1 MPDTVGLV
9 VAALGGAAVGLER
22 QWSGHADGPGARFA
36 GIRTFTLLG
45 TVAGLSGWL
54 SAAGFVPAATAL
66 LAGAIAIT
74 VAGYVAA
81 SRHDID
87 GTTEVGA
94 LVVLAAG
101 VLAGL
106 GMLRLASAIITI
118 EILVLLEKSRLHALV
133 RRIDDLELRAA
144 VRFAVMA
151 VVVLPLLPTGSY
163 GPWGGVRPRELWLLV
178 LFFSGL
184 SFLGQLLSRVVGPG
198 RGYVVGGALGGL
210 ASSTNVTFTFARL
223 SRAEPASA
231 RALAIGAV
239 CANAVLYPRVFVA
252 LAVMNAALI
261 PAVAP
266 YLIAPALV
274 AGIAAGIGA
283 WTRTPHAV
291 ESPIASQNPL
301 QLLAALQMAAV
312 FQLVILLVHAARAA
326 FGAAGVLTTAAALG
340 LTDVDALTMSM
351 ARDVGRS
358 GAVDTA
364 AAAIAIGILAN
375 ASLKTGIA
383 LVFGSSRFR
392 VIVGTTLGFVVL
404 SAVISF
410 ALAR

>member
-1 MPDTVGLV
+1 MRRDSCPRRRHCS
-9 VAALGGAAVGLER
+9 VARPQSPSLR
-22 QWSGHADGPGARFA
+22 
-36 GIRTFTLLG
+36 
-45 TVAGLSGWL
+45 
-54 SAAGFVPAATAL
+54 
-66 LAGAIAIT
+66 
-74 VAGYVAA
+74 YVAA

-184 SFLGQLLSRVVGPG
+184 SFLGQLLGRVVGPG

-274 AGIAAGIGA
+274 AGIVAGIGA
-283 WTRTPHAV
+283 WTRTPHGA

-312 FQLVILLVHAARAA
+312 FQLVILLVNAARAG

-351 ARDVGRS
+351 ARDVGRT

-375 ASLKTGIA
+375 VSLKTGIA

-392 VIVGTTLGFVVL
+392 MIVGTTLGFVVL

>member
-1 MPDTVGLV
+1 MPDTVGLL
-9 VAALGGAAVGLER
+9 VAALGGAAVGFER

-291 ESPIASQNPL
+291 ESSIASQNPL

-312 FQLVILLVHAARAA
+312 FQLVILLVNAARAA

>member
-1 MPDTVGLV
+1 MR
-9 VAALGGAAVGLER
+9 AA
-22 QWSGHADGPGARFA
+22 
-36 GIRTFTLLG
+36 
-45 TVAGLSGWL
+45 
-54 SAAGFVPAATAL
+54 
-66 LAGAIAIT
+66 AIT
-74 VAGYVAA
+74 VAAYVAA

-87 GTTEVGA
+87 GTTEVAA

-184 SFLGQLLSRVVGPG
+184 SFLGQLLGRVVGPG

-223 SRAEPASA
+223 SRADPASA

-266 YLIAPALV
+266 YLIAPAL
-274 AGIAAGIGA
+274 AGRHRRGHRRVDAHPSM
-283 WTRTPHAV
+283 RTPSRQSRH
-291 ESPIASQNPL
+291 EIRFSCWPRCRWRPCFSSSSSSSTP
-301 QLLAALQMAAV
+301 
-312 FQLVILLVHAARAA
+312 R
-326 FGAAGVLTTAAALG
+326 
-340 LTDVDALTMSM
+340 
-351 ARDVGRS
+351 ARD
-358 GAVDTA
+358 
-364 AAAIAIGILAN
+364 
-375 ASLKTGIA
+375 
-383 LVFGSSRFR
+383 
-392 VIVGTTLGFVVL
+392 
-404 SAVISF
+404 
-410 ALAR
+410 LARQAS

>member
-1 MPDTVGLV
+1 MPDTVGLI

-45 TVAGLSGWL
+45 VVAGLSGWL
-54 SAAGFVPAATAL
+54 SAAGFVPPATAL
-66 LAGAIAIT
+66 LGGAIAIT
-74 VAGYVAA
+74 VAAYVAA

-151 VVVLPLLPTGSY
+151 VVMLPLLPTGSY

-184 SFLGQLLSRVVGPG
+184 SFLGQVLGRVVGPG

-252 LAVMNAALI
+252 LAVMNPALI
-261 PAVAP
+261 PAVGP
-266 YLIAPALV
+266 YLIAPALL
-274 AGIAAGIGA
+274 AGIVAGIGA
-283 WTRTPHAV
+283 WTCTPYGA
-291 ESPIASQNPL
+291 ESPIASRNPL

-312 FQLVILLVHAARAA
+312 FQVVILVVNAARAG

-351 ARDVGRS
+351 ARDVGRT

-375 ASLKTGIA
+375 VSLKSGIA

-392 VIVGTTLGFVVL
+392 MIVGTTLGFVVL